1 MPGWALKREI
11 FPQEN
16 GPLGWGLP
24 APVVGVSVFGL
35 AAVERPNQIELL
47 GFDIR
52 QAIKAGA
59 ARSDFFAGV
68 GVGLNARLAIKAL
81 VIGRDFFAK
90 AGVVLLPSLAHEP
103 HVFGGLFVAV
113 LSPCSVQNQGRSQKY
128 PTPFIDHF
136 SAHPK
141 NLDGLYFNRQPAGE
155 MNIFMPL
162 MSVCMKK
169 I

>member
-52 QAIKAGA
+52 QAIKADAGG
-59 ARSDFFAGV
+59 SDFFAGV

-90 AGVVLLPSLAHEP
+90 AGVVLRRSLAHEP
-103 HVFGGLFVAV
+103 HVFGGLFIAV
-113 LSPCSVQNQGRSQKY
+113 FSPCRVQRQGRSQKY
-128 PTPFIDHF
+128 PTPICDHF
-136 SAHPK
+136 SAHLK
-141 NLDGLYFNRQPAGE
+141 SRRTLFYARTRRWQ
-155 MNIFMPL
+155 IFFWL
-162 MSVCMKK
+162 NSRGNGMKK

>member
-1 MPGWALKREI
+1 MPWWALKGEI

-16 GPLGWGLP
+16 EPLGWGLP
-24 APVVGVSVFGL
+24 APVDGLSAFGL

-52 QAIKAGA
+52 QAIKTGA
-59 ARSDFFAGV
+59 ARCDFFAGV

-90 AGVVLLPSLAHEP
+90 AGVVLRRSLAHEP

-128 PTPFIDHF
+128 PTPFLNHI
-136 SAHPK
+136 SA
-141 NLDGLYFNRQPAGE
+141 Q
-155 MNIFMPL
+155 
-162 MSVCMKK
+162 
-169 I
+169 